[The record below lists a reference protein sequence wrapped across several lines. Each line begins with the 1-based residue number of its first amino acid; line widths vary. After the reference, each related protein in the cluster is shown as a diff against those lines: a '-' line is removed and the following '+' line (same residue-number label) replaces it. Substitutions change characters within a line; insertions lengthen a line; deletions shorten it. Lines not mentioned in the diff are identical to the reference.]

1 MRILLIL
8 AVLLPCL
15 TGLPSRG
22 ADIPLGGILPGGEL
36 IRKDVLSMKERKYV
50 NLIRQ
55 NTDFSCGAA
64 SLATL
69 LRYSYGMDVNED
81 SVMSGLMAVSNPA
94 VVKARGF
101 SMLNFKA
108 YLEKLGLRGRGYQ
121 ITPDMFTKIKMPTL
135 ALLNIKGYRHFV
147 VLKRSTDQHMYLADP
162 ALGNRIMPRDEFLRA
177 WQESGVIFAIL
188 GRGYEQKNVLLRTP
202 PSLSA
207 RNHMDTFRPGQDA
220 PLLDFGIQRPQL
232 F

>member
-1 MRILLIL
+1 MRILLTLVVI
-8 AVLLPCL
+8 LPCL
-15 TGLPSRG
+15 AGMPARS
-22 ADIPLGGILPGGEL
+22 ADMPLGGILPGGEI

-69 LRYSYGMDVNED
+69 LRYSFGMNVNED

-94 VVKARGF
+94 VVRARGF
-101 SMLNFKA
+101 SMLNFKT

-121 ITPDMFTKIKMPTL
+121 LTPDMFTKIKVPTL

-147 VLKRSTDQHMYLADP
+147 VLKRSTDRHMYLADP
-162 ALGNRIMPRDEFLRA
+162 ALGNRIMPREEFLQA

-188 GRGYEQKNVLLRTP
+188 GKGYEQENVLLRSP
-202 PSLSA
+202 PVISA
-207 RNHMDTFRPGQDA
+207 RNQMDTFRPGQDA
-220 PLLDFGIQRPQL
+220 QFLDFGIQRPEL

>member
-1 MRILLIL
+1 MRILLPLII
-8 AVLLPCL
+8 LLPCL
-15 TGLPSRG
+15 SSLPAPS

-94 VVKARGF
+94 VVRARGF
-101 SMLNFKA
+101 SMLNFKS
-108 YLEKLGLRGRGYQ
+108 YLDKLGLRGRGYQ
-121 ITPDMFTKIKMPTL
+121 LTPDMFTRIRMPTL

-147 VLKRSTDQHMYLADP
+147 VLKHSTETHMYLADP
-162 ALGNRIMPRDEFLRA
+162 ALGNRVMPRDEFLRA
-177 WQESGVIFAIL
+177 WQESGVIFAVL
-188 GRGYEQKNVLLRTP
+188 GKGYEPENTLLRTA

-207 RNHMDTFRPGQDA
+207 RHQMDTFRPSRDA
-220 PLLDFGIQRPQL
+220 QFLDFGIQRPEL

>member
-1 MRILLIL
+1 MRTLPTL
-8 AVLLPCL
+8 AVLLSCL
-15 TGLPSRG
+15 LFPPAHS
-22 ADIPLGGILPGGEL
+22 ADMPLGGILPGGEL

-94 VVKARGF
+94 VVRARGF

-121 ITPDMFTKIKMPTL
+121 LTPDMFTKIKVPTL

-147 VLKRSTDQHMYLADP
+147 VLKRSTDQHMHLADP
-162 ALGNRIMPRDEFLRA
+162 ALGNRIMSRDEFLKA
-177 WQESGVIFAIL
+177 WEESGVIFAVI
-188 GRGYEQKNVLLRTP
+188 GKGYEQNSVLLRTAP
-202 PSLSA
+202 RVSA
-207 RNHMDTFRPGQDA
+207 RKQMDTFRPGQESQ
-220 PLLDFGIQRPQL
+220 LLDFGIPRADL